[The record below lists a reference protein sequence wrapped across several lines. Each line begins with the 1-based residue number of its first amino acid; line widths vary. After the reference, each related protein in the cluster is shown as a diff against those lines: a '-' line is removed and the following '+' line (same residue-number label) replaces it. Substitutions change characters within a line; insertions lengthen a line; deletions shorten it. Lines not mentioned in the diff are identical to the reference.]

1 MIVEARLTVHFQS
14 ITDTFTPHDTIFPL
28 TSPEDL
34 TETALSS
41 ACALHTASGS
51 LTSSSSS
58 LRRRRLNEITED
70 DDENATSKHP
80 ESGSKE
86 DTPVIGREDAPH
98 TESKSA
104 GVESPPHQKDSV
116 QQSEAT
122 EKALD
127 ATRDPSSSMKTPPA
141 RPLTAKAEEA
151 RKSSNQQQL
160 LDLFAARGADER
172 RQSSQSTRPTAQ
184 ELNYT
189 SAYKPKVK
197 LGPRPSLDMRTRP
210 QTSSSSA
217 KQYEPRLV
225 STLPAG
231 IRAAPRRGQVPQRPK
246 SQGTTASGQYQ
257 FPKSSRAPPV
267 PMVPVQLPPTPKSIG
282 HPPITSSPKSA
293 VSSPKTPGITPEKQR
308 LMRALQLRKKQLA
321 MLSQGHDTAD
331 QTVDQGDA
339 SLGQAS
345 SRTPEPQTESP
356 DSNQAAIIDHQEPP
370 TKPLEIPREV
380 EQAEC
385 LLQDISKSETTTHIL
400 HVNVPHGYDAPATG
414 AAVSPVSLLE
424 APGAHSPENPFS
436 EGASEPVIPD
446 TNENTVLPAFEQ
458 NPLRDV
464 ASAQMSPKVP
474 EAQLEST
481 DIPASA
487 QAHDGPASA
496 LMSPKEPEASS
507 EPSEA
512 SPLAAQVRDTHM
524 MSTRT
529 TVLDLPGR
537 SFLHSPTS
545 TEDAAENE
553 AATKESHFFPLG
565 SAIGN
570 ATEKTPV
577 DSNDTSDGL
586 SLKGSY
592 GGNDS
597 STRPPTGNTEDAFF
611 QNERTVKRLG
621 TVYPINTLSSATTSD
636 DNLLSDDEFM
646 EELQDAKVE
655 EAKPVSV
662 AKSPIS
668 PVFPMPPSEYRGSE
682 SSRTSRAASNPLQN
696 AGISDNG
703 GFSPAS
709 AKARSISARSLH
721 LHDPS
726 AQPTPVLTVKKVN
739 VSSGISKRIKAL
751 ELFSGRDA
759 SPNAPQS
766 RQSSV
771 TPSSSSPFSGFR
783 KSITGSSPKTLAP
796 AAPVR
801 SPSKAYPTSPP
812 PEASKNGMKS
822 PPGSKKEPTIKVRP
836 DSISVTARIIR
847 DPSDAKIEAPTN
859 PSDPVALT
867 LHRSPLLVERDT
879 AGSAPYPVP
888 AANISKKE
896 KRRLSLS
903 SAPESLRR
911 ESTVL
916 QPKSEPEVNRMSF
929 GRSRTDPA
937 LPRSASDNSSIGSSR
952 PDDMKEDRKE
962 SRRSRL
968 IKRMSLITSG
978 SRRSLVGALSPQKT
992 ENLLES
998 EPIMESEPEPPQMVD
1013 IGDVNV
1019 QFPDSLLWK
1028 RRFMRIDDQGYL
1040 VLDPSR
1046 IDDKRSAPKRY
1057 HLSEFRRPFIPDQDR
1072 EELPNSILLDFLD
1085 GSSLQC
1091 ACESRRGQNEIL
1103 HSEFSFRT
1111 KRYVKIKQI
1120 LTCVLALVDAHSAYH
1135 QLYSPRQ

>member
-1 MIVEARLTVHFQS
+1 
-14 ITDTFTPHDTIFPL
+14 
-28 TSPEDL
+28 
-34 TETALSS
+34 LSS

-70 DDENATSKHP
+70 DDENAASKQP

-86 DTPVIGREDAPH
+86 DTAAVGREDAPP
-98 TESKSA
+98 TESTNA
-104 GVESPPHQKDSV
+104 GIESTPHQKDSV
-116 QQSEAT
+116 QRSEVT
-122 EKALD
+122 GKALD
-127 ATRDPSSSMKTPPA
+127 ATSDPSPSTKTPPA

-151 RKSSNQQQL
+151 RKSSNQKQL
-160 LDLFAARGADER
+160 LDLFAARGGNGR

-184 ELNYT
+184 ELDYT
-189 SAYKPKVK
+189 SAHKPKVK

-210 QTSSSSA
+210 QTSSSYA
-217 KQYEPRLV
+217 KQYEPRPV

-231 IRAAPRRGQVPQRPK
+231 VRAAPRSVAVPQRPK

-257 FPKSSRAPPV
+257 FPTLSRAPPV

-293 VSSPKTPGITPEKQR
+293 VSSPKTPGLTPEKQR
-308 LMRALQLRKKQLA
+308 LMRALQLRKKQMA
-321 MLSQGHDTAD
+321 MTSQDHG
-331 QTVDQGDA
+331 TVDEAADQGDI
-339 SLGQAS
+339 SRGQS
-345 SRTPEPQTESP
+345 SQQTPQPQIQSS
-356 DSNQAAIIDHQEPP
+356 DLNQVATVDHQEPP
-370 TKPLEIPREV
+370 TTSLEIPKEV
-380 EQAEC
+380 EQAES
-385 LLQDISKSETTTHIL
+385 LLQDISKSETTTHIFQ
-400 HVNVPHGYDAPATG
+400 VSVPHGYDAPAIV
-414 AAVSPVSLLE
+414 AAVSPVSLPE
-424 APGAHSPENPFS
+424 VPGAHSPEKPSF
-436 EGASEPVIPD
+436 EGKFERVIPD
-446 TNENTVLPAFEQ
+446 TNDKTVFFATEQ
-458 NPLRDV
+458 NPLGDV
-464 ASAQMSPKVP
+464 TSAQMSLKEP
-474 EAQLEST
+474 EAQSESI
-481 DIPASA
+481 DVPASPA
-487 QAHDGPASA
+487 QAHDATESA
-496 LMSPKEPEASS
+496 PISPKEPEASS
-507 EPSEA
+507 EPSEVPA
-512 SPLAAQVRDTHM
+512 SPAQVHDTPI

-529 TVLDLPGR
+529 TVLDLPDR

-545 TEDAAENE
+545 TEDAAENGTV
-553 AATKESHFFPLG
+553 TKENHFFQLG
-565 SAIGN
+565 SVIGN
-570 ATEKTPV
+570 TTEKTAV
-577 DSNDTSDGL
+577 DVNDVSDGL
-586 SLKGSY
+586 SLKGYY
-592 GGNDS
+592 GGNDP
-597 STRPPTGNTEDAFF
+597 STRPPTGDAEDAYV
-611 QNERTVKRLG
+611 QNERTIKRLG

-636 DNLLSDDEFM
+636 DNLLSDDSFM

-662 AKSPIS
+662 AKSPITS
-668 PVFPMPPSEYRGSE
+668 VFPRPPSDRLGSE

-696 AGISDNG
+696 AGISNNG

-709 AKARSISARSLH
+709 AKARSVSAHSLH

-726 AQPTPVLTVKKVN
+726 VQPSHVLTVKKVN

-759 SPNAPQS
+759 SPNAPQP
-766 RQSSV
+766 RQSNV
-771 TPSSSSPFSGFR
+771 TPSFTSPFSGFR
-783 KSITGSSPKTLAP
+783 NSIIRSTPKNLAP
-796 AAPVR
+796 AAVVG
-801 SPSKAYPTSPP
+801 SPSKAYPTPSPS
-812 PEASKNGMKS
+812 PEVSKSGMKS
-822 PPGSKKEPTIKVRP
+822 PTGSKKEPTIKVRP

-867 LHRSPLLVERDT
+867 LHRSPLVVERDT
-879 AGSAPYPVP
+879 SGSAPYPVP

-903 SAPESLRR
+903 SAPESRR
-911 ESTVL
+911 ESSVL

-929 GRSRTDPA
+929 SSRNRTDPA

-952 PDDMKEDRKE
+952 VDEMKEDRKE

-1046 IDDKRSAPKRY
+1046 IDDKRAAPKRY
-1057 HLSEFRRPFIPDQDR
+1057 QLSEFRRPFIPDQDR

-1103 HSEFSFRT
+1103 HSEFFLLG
-1111 KRYVKIKQI
+1111 VKKAGSDT
-1120 LTCVLALVDAHSAYH
+1120 LF
-1135 QLYSPRQ
+1135 